1 MIIKEVPAEGN
12 LTIEV
17 SLKERK
23 LEFHSQCVELCVNLS
38 VDGLR
43 TVNTLTMRRLL
54 RRLLKA
60 SLTTM
65 QFVTL
70 VSTYKIKHGQ
80 IVL

>member
-1 MIIKEVPAEGN
+1 
-12 LTIEV
+12 
-17 SLKERK
+17 
-23 LEFHSQCVELCVNLS
+23 
-38 VDGLR
+38 
-43 TVNTLTMRRLL
+43 MRRLL